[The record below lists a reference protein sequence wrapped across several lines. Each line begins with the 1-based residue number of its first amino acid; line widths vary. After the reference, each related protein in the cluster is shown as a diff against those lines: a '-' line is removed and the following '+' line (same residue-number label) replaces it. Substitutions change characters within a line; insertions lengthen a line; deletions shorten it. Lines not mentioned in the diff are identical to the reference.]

1 MQTKDKPFKW
11 QLVLLSLLGMVVLAI
26 GLNILLLLDIGLS
39 SFDTMTYY
47 IQHLLNM
54 DSFGNAALIIHGIVC
69 IPLIFLVHKN
79 EESYVNIVVSIFSIF
94 ILTRI
99 INIFAFIT
107 GYDISQL
114 SVLIGIILFII
125 GFTIFTTGVL
135 MISKANLIIPPYDK
149 FVVET
154 VNFFGM
160 KLGTTRLVFDIILLM
175 LVFVLSII
183 TNVDIPFSLGTLL
196 ITFGTGSYMNLIEK
210 IFLNRK

>member
-1 MQTKDKPFKW
+1 MQTKSKPFKW
-11 QLVLLSLLGMVVLAI
+11 QLIILSLLGMVVLSI
-26 GLNILLLLDIGLS
+26 GLNILLVLDIGLS

-47 IQHLLNM
+47 VQHLLNM
-54 DSFGNAALIIHGIVC
+54 DSFGNAALIIHAIVC
-69 IPLIFLVHKN
+69 IPLVYLIHKN
-79 EESYVNIVVSIFSIF
+79 KESHLNILISILSIF

-99 INIFAFIT
+99 INIFSFIT
-107 GYDISQL
+107 NYNVMNL
-114 SVLIGIILFII
+114 SVVMGIILFII

-160 KLGTTRLVFDIILLM
+160 KLGTTRLVFDIILLVS
-175 LVFVLSII
+175 VFLLSI
-183 TNVDIPFSLGTLL
+183 TTHVDIPFSLGTLL

-210 IFLNRK
+210 IFLKQK